1 MIIRNPMPL
10 PPQDGQVLK
19 KIIKI
24 TKTIIDIL
32 RNKSAKEGGKAPQAS
47 DQASVDDIDHIMR
60 VFDSFKEQV
69 HTQAEKIEQ
78 EMQTEIS
85 YYLEELNQMLLDY
98 NDVLEKYG
106 IRTARIQKNIDKILD
121 SVVGSI
127 DNEISKSV
135 SLSNIECRNIMKM
148 IPGEKK
154 ERAFQTFLENAMA
167 NALEVYCKNL
177 RSAIADI
184 FDEVGS
190 VVTGTVEELQRTVH
204 YQLSE
209 MELIKESDCEET
221 MVNVI
226 GKANYII
233 EQCDLTNSLLQE
245 V

>member
-1 MIIRNPMPL
+1 MVIIRDPMPL
-10 PPQDGQVLK
+10 PSKDGKILK

-24 TKTIIDIL
+24 TKTIIDL
-32 RNKSAKEGGKAPQAS
+32 LCNKSAKEGGKAPQAN
-47 DQASVDDIDHIMR
+47 DQSSVDDIDHIMR
-60 VFDSFKEQV
+60 VFDAFKEQV

-85 YYLEELNQMLLDY
+85 YYLEELNQMLLDN

-127 DNEISKSV
+127 DSEISKSV
-135 SLSNIECRNIMKM
+135 SLSNTECRNIMKM

-154 ERAFQTFLENAMA
+154 ERAFQTFLEHAMA

-184 FDEVGS
+184 FDEVG
-190 VVTGTVEELQRTVH
+190 VEVSETIEKLQKTAQ
-204 YQLSE
+204 YQMNQ
-209 MELIKESDCEET
+209 MEQIEENNCEEIV
-221 MVNVI
+221 VNVI

-233 EQCDLTNSLLQE
+233 EQCDLTNSLL
-245 V
+245 

>member
-1 MIIRNPMPL
+1 MIIRDPMPL
-10 PPQDGQVLK
+10 PSRDGKILK
-19 KIIKI
+19 IIIKI
-24 TKTIIDIL
+24 TKSILDLL
-32 RNKSAKEGGKAPQAS
+32 RNKSAKEGGKAPQAN

-60 VFDSFKEQV
+60 VFDAFKEQV

-85 YYLEELNQMLLDY
+85 YYLEELNQMLLDN

-106 IRTARIQKNIDKILD
+106 IRIAQIQKNIDKILD

-154 ERAFQTFLENAMA
+154 ERAFQTFLEDAMA
-167 NALEVYCKNL
+167 DALGVYCKNL

-184 FDEVGS
+184 FDEAGS
-190 VVTGTVEELQRTVH
+190 VVSGTVEELQRTVQ
-204 YQLSE
+204 YQLNE
-209 MELIKESDCEET
+209 MKQIKESDCEET

-233 EQCDLTNSLLQE
+233 EQCEFVCELI
-245 V
+245 